1 MMPSETLHPWLEP
14 AWRSLASHIE
24 SDRIPHALLIHG
36 PAGIGKAGLAA
47 QFARKLLCTG
57 IAPLACGQCPSCH
70 LFAADTHPDYQRVGP
85 EEPGKA
91 IKVDAIRKLI
101 NDLALKPQYGG
112 YRIFVIDQA
121 EQMNLSSANAL
132 LKTLEEPAERTLIL
146 LVSHRPSRLPP
157 TILSRC
163 QKLTLRPPK
172 VDEALRWLEAQ
183 RPGCSAEVLLSAAGG
198 SPLRALALAATD
210 VVERRQQVFG
220 EFTAVLGRRQDPVR
234 VAERWHGQS
243 HEECIDW
250 MASWVTDL
258 IVLVMAPAGRRV
270 RNIDFLPQLG
280 KLAEPLSARRLIDFR
295 DELMKTRQALGGQAN
310 RQLLLE
316 EALIRWSR
324 IGQRM
329 PQGRV
334 ER

>member
-1 MMPSETLHPWLEP
+1 MMPGETLHPWLEP
-14 AWRSLASHIE
+14 AWRSLTAHLATG
-24 SDRIPHALLIHG
+24 RMPHALLMHG

-57 IAPLACGQCPSCH
+57 TAPMACGQCPSCH
-70 LFAADTHPDYQRVGP
+70 LFAADTHPDYQRIGP

-121 EQMNLSSANAL
+121 DQMNLSSANAL

-146 LVSHRPSRLPP
+146 LLSHRPGRLPL

-163 QKLTLRPPK
+163 QKLRLRSPK
-172 VDEALRWLEAQ
+172 ADEALHWLEA
-183 RPGCSAEVLLSAAGG
+183 RHPGGSAKALLSAAGG
-198 SPLRALALAATD
+198 APLRALDLAATD
-210 VVERRQQVFG
+210 VVERRQHVFDD
-220 EFTAVLGRRQDPVR
+220 FMAVLGRRQDPVR

-250 MASWVTDL
+250 MVSWVTDL
-258 IVLVMAPAGRRV
+258 IALVMAPAVRRASNRDLLPELGR
-270 RNIDFLPQLG
+270 
-280 KLAEPLSARRLIDFR
+280 LAERLNARRLIDFR
-295 DELMKTRQALGGQAN
+295 DELMAIRQALGGQAN

-324 IGQRM
+324 IEPVMPRGMAGQ
-329 PQGRV
+329 
-334 ER
+334 